1 MGRLREKGNG
11 LSGDSEGESP
21 KVIVGGTI
29 PDFLFASIASCRHLI
44 ACNAKILVPRMRKA
58 GDDLLDR
65 LARYFHAGMH
75 DVAPRVNTRAASY
88 SFFERDP
95 LRQDHSERVVN
106 PADFSRGL
114 AISDHMAHHGI
125 HRLYDF
131 DLQPAARVPVP

>member
-1 MGRLREKGNG
+1 MGNKETKCRAYSRSATLYQEIPRRNLQRLSRQQSPR
-11 LSGDSEGESP
+11 LSFS
-21 KVIVGGTI
+21 
-29 PDFLFASIASCRHLI
+29 SIARCRYLI
-44 ACNAKILVPRMRKA
+44 AYDAKILVPRLRKA

-75 DVAPRVNTRAASY
+75 DVAPGVNTRSASHG
-88 SFFERDP
+88 FLERNP
-95 LRQDHSERVVN
+95 FRQDDSERVVN

-131 DLQPAARVPVP
+131 DLQ